1 MDVTEIGKKVE
12 KELAE
17 AVKRNK
23 QVESLY
29 QKALDGVMTYDEAGR
44 FASMLGEE
52 IGGIIFNNLSDAFPS
67 GVVVAEDIMELI
79 PSALRGEYSYV
90 TRAIEAAQTTINK
103 KAKVGLKAIVPDF
116 DIERATGIAEEVAK
130 AEALSAVQKTL
141 PQMTENLSRHMV
153 DKAISD
159 NMEAQHNLGLETI
172 VIREYDD
179 RGLHDGKE
187 DCEFCLSRAGTW
199 TYQQS
204 REHDVFRRHNGCGC
218 TITYITKRST
228 QVQEDWTQNKWR
240 DVGSR
245 R

>member
-23 QVESLY
+23 QVASLY

-44 FASMLGEE
+44 FASMLGET
-52 IGGIIFNNLSDAFPS
+52 IGRLLYNNMADAVS
-67 GVVVAEDIMELI
+67 ISADDIM
-79 PSALRGEYSYV
+79 ALVPDSLRNEYSYV
-90 TRAIEAAQTTINK
+90 TRAVTAAQNTINK
-103 KAKVGLKAIVPDF
+103 KTKVGLKAIVPAF
-116 DIERATGIAEEVAK
+116 DDERAVSIAQTVVDAGEIA
-130 AEALSAVQKTL
+130 AVSKTL